1 MTFLETKGLSVR
13 YGKIPAV
20 RDVSIKM
27 DRGSI
32 ISLIGSNGAG
42 KTTILKSL
50 IGLAVIVEGQILFNE
65 ENVNGLPPFERVKR
79 GIALVPEGRR
89 IFPEMTVT
97 ENLKLG
103 AFLRREK
110 GEIGKDLQ
118 DIYQFF
124 PILEERKRQFAGSLS
139 GGQQQMLAIGRAL
152 MSRPSLLLL
161 DEPSLGLA
169 PLVVK
174 EIWRITRKV
183 NDQGI
188 SIILVEQNARMAL
201 RLSSRGYVLENG
213 TIVLEGESQSL
224 LADQALQEAY
234 L

>member
-1 MTFLETKGLSVR
+1 MRLLEARGVSIR

-20 RDVSIKM
+20 KDVSLNIE
-27 DRGSI
+27 RGSI
-32 ISLIGSNGAG
+32 VSLIGSNGAG
-42 KTTILKSL
+42 KTTVLKSL
-50 IGLAVIVEGQILFNE
+50 IGLAAIVNGQILFEE
-65 ENVNGLPPFERVKR
+65 ENISGLPSFERVRR

-103 AFLRREK
+103 AFLRRDK
-110 GEIGKDLQ
+110 MEIEKDLAE
-118 DIYQFF
+118 IYKSF
-124 PILEERKRQFAGSLS
+124 PILEERKRQLAGSLS
-139 GGQQQMLAIGRAL
+139 GGEQQMLAIGRAL
-152 MSRPSLLLL
+152 MSKPILLLL

-174 EIWRITRKV
+174 EIWRITREV
-183 NDQGI
+183 NDKGI
-188 SIILVEQNARMAL
+188 SVILVEQNARMAL

-213 TIVLEGESQSL
+213 RIVLEGESQSL

>member
-1 MTFLETKGLSVR
+1 MRFLETKGVNIR

-20 RDVSIKM
+20 RDISIKM

-50 IGLAVIVEGQILFNE
+50 IGLAVIVEGQIFFNE
-65 ENVNGLPPFERVKR
+65 ENLNGLPPFERVKR

-89 IFPEMTVT
+89 IFPEMTVK

-110 GEIGKDLQ
+110 VEIEKDLQ
-118 DIYQFF
+118 GMYQFF
-124 PILEERKRQFAGSLS
+124 PILEERNRQFAGNLS

-188 SIILVEQNARMAL
+188 GIILVEQNARMAL
-201 RLSSRGYVLENG
+201 RLSSRAYVLENG
-213 TIVLEGESQSL
+213 KIVLEGESQSL